1 MFPVSLFL
9 KDWVIR
15 HTDCICA
22 TTAAAA
28 AAGTSVQV
36 CGRVPKHN
44 DASLT
49 SPSERGGGEEL
60 VQPVP
65 SSPGARRGFTK
76 RRRRAATLAAG
87 GAEQVIILL
96 QLIGEG
102 NEQIVCSQ
110 RDI

>member
-22 TTAAAA
+22 TAA

-65 SSPGARRGFTK
+65 SSPGAPRFHQKTKARSHARR
-76 RRRRAATLAAG
+76 G

-110 RDI
+110 RDM